1 MSDQI
6 SEVVSSKVKLS
17 HSFFENQAFVIPT
30 YQRSYSWGKDQVRN
44 LIADMYGGLVSL
56 GNVQTPSEEY
66 TFFGTIITV
75 IKSSD
80 FENYGPQTPSQFHE
94 IVDGQQRIITLSLVA
109 MNLEDEI
116 NKQCQ
121 IVVNDPQYVTFT
133 EELTSISDM
142 YCRKLQNTYSTK
154 THHPRHRIPLI
165 IREESDRWQEGEYK
179 SSLSRFVRDVIRS
192 EKLPDIAPHQNDLL
206 LMNSQQIQD
215 ILQGI
220 KINNTTVLVNDS
232 DVDSVA
238 EFDLNI
244 LSIVTRI
251 SDLELW
257 DRRNVRFKS
266 HIITE
271 PSQTDTPLIALVR
284 LLLLA
289 YYMTNKCVVNHIVAK
304 KQNWAFDMFVSLN
317 TTGIPL
323 TAIETFRANLL
334 VQIKSL
340 MSNNVDM
347 QKDVQHHVVDLY
359 TNQDYGVYAYFDK
372 ETEITKKAKKT
383 KEFITTFALLYN
395 GTKLGYDLQ
404 RQRTWLQDTLSE
416 CAYQKTSRERSD
428 AIKLYVSRIQHLLK
442 FLVMRDRMVSKGII
456 PDNLQS
462 VANIDMAK
470 LCLKFL
476 VDVNHT
482 IVDALL
488 SRFYERE
495 AKHKHAGKD
504 DFVQSVCAVT
514 AFFSLW
520 RSVRGTSG
528 LPDVYRSGMSKYFS
542 YFPNDN
548 TLELNIADLKKYLRD
563 KLLSHVDGKNLL
575 EKSTWVSLAEREL
588 RLRGMKDLSRFVI
601 FIALDNTVKDGTNP
615 GLIVPAAQGYA
626 EWANFSSWTSSHYET
641 IEHIAPQK
649 PDPNGNWD
657 AALYDDRDLF
667 DRVGNLALLPVSIN
681 SSVGN
686 NSWVTKWIY
695 YSHLAEADP
704 KKSTE
709 LGDFAKSLGITL
721 KPNTI
726 KLLQKAQFNYHMDPI
741 VAVGQDGTWDAELV
755 EKRTRRMLEIF
766 HDRMMQWLQD

>member
-17 HSFFENQAFVIPT
+17 HSFFENQAFVIPS
-30 YQRSYSWGKDQVRN
+30 YQRSYSWGKSQVLN
-44 LIADMYGGLVSL
+44 LLADMYGGLVSL
-56 GNVQTPSEEY
+56 GYVQTPSEEY

-75 IKSSD
+75 LKNND
-80 FENYGPQTPSQFHE
+80 FENYGPQTPGQFHE

-109 MNLEDEI
+109 MSLEDEI

-121 IVVNDPQYVTFT
+121 VVVNNQQYDAFS
-133 EELTSISDM
+133 EELTSISNM
-142 YCRKLQNTYSTK
+142 YCRKLQNTYSAK
-154 THHPRHRIPLI
+154 SQNSRYRIPLI

-179 SSLSRFVRDVIRS
+179 STLSRLVKGVINS
-192 EKLPDIAPHQNDLL
+192 EKLPDIVSHQTDLM
-206 LMNSQQIQD
+206 LMNLQYIHY
-215 ILQGI
+215 IVQGI
-220 KINNTTVLVNDS
+220 KTNNTNVFLNDG
-232 DVDSVA
+232 DVDLIA
-238 EFDLNI
+238 EFDLDI
-244 LSIVTRI
+244 PRIITKI
-251 SDLELW
+251 SDFDLW
-257 DRRNVRFKS
+257 DRKNVRFKS
-266 HIITE
+266 QIIAE
-271 PSQTDTPLIALVR
+271 SSQPDTPLIALVR

-340 MSNNVDM
+340 MSNNIDM

-359 TNQDYGVYAYFDK
+359 TNQEHGVYTYFDR
-372 ETEITKKAKKT
+372 EIDVNKKAKKT

-395 GTKLGYDLQ
+395 GKKLGYDLQ
-404 RQRTWLQDTLSE
+404 RQRNWLQDTLNE
-416 CAYQKTSRERSD
+416 CASHKTSRERSD
-428 AIKLYVSRIQHLLK
+428 AIKLYISRIQHLLK
-442 FLVMRDRMVSKGII
+442 FLVMRDRMVLEGIT
-456 PDNLQS
+456 PSNLQS
-462 VANIDMAK
+462 AANIDTAK
-470 LCLKFL
+470 LCLRFL

-488 SRFYERE
+488 SRFYERVVT
-495 AKHKHAGKD
+495 HKNTGQD

-514 AFFSLW
+514 AFFALW

-528 LPDVYRSGMSKYFS
+528 LPDVYRSGMSKHFAYFS
-542 YFPNDN
+542 NEH
-548 TLELNIADLKKYLRD
+548 TLNLNIVDLKKYLRD
-563 KLLSHVDGKNLL
+563 KLASHVDGKNLM
-575 EKSTWVSLAEREL
+575 EKSVWVSLAEREL
-588 RLRGMKDLSRFVI
+588 RFRGMKDLSRFVI
-601 FIALDNTVKDGTNP
+601 FIALDNTVKDGANP
-615 GLIVPAAQGYA
+615 GLMVPAAQGYA
-626 EWANFSSWTSSHYET
+626 EWATFSNWTSSHYAT
-641 IEHIAPQK
+641 IEHIAPQN

-686 NSWVTKWIY
+686 SSWVTKWIH

-704 KKSTE
+704 QKSTE
-709 LGDFAKSLGITL
+709 LGDFAKSLGIVL
-721 KPNTI
+721 KPSTI
-726 KLLQKAQFNYHMDPI
+726 KLLQRAQFNYHMDPI
-741 VAVGQDGTWDAELV
+741 VAVGKDGIWNADLV

-766 HDRMMQWLQD
+766 HDRMMKWLQE